1 ENAGQKRKRY
11 VTLVEGG
18 KKRKVVDIASFH
30 PEIQDSVEVLKQA
43 IANAENWSTKG
54 KFPPSLKPL
63 LADLA
68 ILAIKHDEYD
78 EHFFNLMPVLF
89 PYNKFT
95 MSKLIKRTVFQEH
108 TGLLMQRQEVLLVE
122 LARLAR
128 EGFAR
133 AEEEWEKSVM
143 AWDKRQEKAKAESLS
158 TASGIAAATENMTG
172 TDSAGPT
179 RHPTEE
185 IHDGHGEDGEGRD
198 GEKDGEG
205 KDGKGKEHP
214 PAKKFRM
221 TDTMKGIVWKGAV
234 GIENEKKVRVCL
246 LINESGCPLP
256 RELGYLPSDILYLRI
271 DGLRP
276 WRRACSVRGHHPCVH
291 Q

>member
-1 ENAGQKRKRY
+1 
-11 VTLVEGG
+11 
-18 KKRKVVDIASFH
+18 
-30 PEIQDSVEVLKQA
+30 
-43 IANAENWSTKG
+43 
-54 KFPPSLKPL
+54 
-63 LADLA
+63 
-68 ILAIKHDEYD
+68 
-78 EHFFNLMPVLF
+78 MPVLF

-221 TDTMKGIVWKGAV
+221 TDTMKGIVWKLV
-234 GIENEKKVRVCL
+234 VLSNECCRLENEKNTLEGSVLQVSEQGLRK
-246 LINESGCPLP
+246 
-256 RELGYLPSDILYLRI
+256 ILYQKIVAAFPEGWMSSGQISRDVSSMKKRLEKEALENE
-271 DGLRP
+271 G
-276 WRRACSVRGHHPCVH
+276 
-291 Q
+291 